1 MQEQAS
7 TTREIKIN
15 LEGIGHVLSDRLI
28 AVPAHQRSFAWEDRQ
43 VLDFFTDI
51 DQSIKDGADEYFM
64 GSIVLIS
71 DKVASGRPQLVDGQQ
86 RLAVAI
92 ILLAAVRDYFAIAD
106 DSQRADAIEA
116 KYLFNRDVRTL
127 DLIPR
132 LKLNEIDHD
141 FFIKKVLSKPDSPER
156 EVITTKE
163 SHKRIANAAKLARE
177 HIRTLSSETK
187 DSTASIMDLVEYLDK
202 KVNIIY
208 VDVPDHSNAFR
219 IFETLNDRGL
229 DLAISDLLKNY
240 LFHQSGNRIEETKE
254 RWISML
260 GTLELVGGEEITVQY
275 VRHFWSSRHGLTRE
289 RDLYDSI
296 KKEVA
301 SKQSSIT
308 FVTEL
313 AENAKIYSGIINTDQ
328 DIWDIY
334 GQTSKDHMKTLNVMG
349 MIQIRPLLLSI
360 LKSFEVKEIK
370 NSMALF
376 VSWAVRFLIVGGLG
390 GGTLENHYSIL
401 AKDISDG
408 KIKNTKQLKAALH
421 TIVPTDIVFQQAFST
436 CRVTKQALARYYLVT
451 LQKQSNSSYGS
462 ELVPNT
468 DIDQVNLEHILPQT
482 PSDAW
487 GSIDLEAAK
496 SLYKRLG
503 NMTLLKSKLNSSM
516 GNKGFSQKKE
526 EYEKSQFSL
535 TKQVA
540 QYSKWDE
547 VEINERQ
554 KKLAELALKTW
565 PI

>member
-1 MQEQAS
+1 MPDQAS

-43 VLDFFTDI
+43 VLDFLNDI
-51 DQSIKDGADEYFM
+51 DQSIKDEADEYFM
-64 GSIVLIS
+64 GSIVLIR
-71 DKVASGRPQLVDGQQ
+71 DKVVSDRPQLVDGQQ

-92 ILLAAVRDYFAIAD
+92 ILLAAVRDYFSTID

-127 DLIPR
+127 ELIPR

-141 FFIKKVLSKPDSPER
+141 FFIKKVLSKPDSSER
-156 EVITTKE
+156 EVIKTKE

-177 HIRTLSSETK
+177 HIIKVSSETK

-275 VRHFWSSRHGLTRE
+275 VRHFWSSKHGLTRE
-289 RDLYDSI
+289 RELYDSI
-296 KKEVA
+296 KNEVA

-308 FVTEL
+308 FITEL

-328 DIWDIY
+328 DIWDTY
-334 GQTSKDHMKTLNVMG
+334 GQTSKDHMRTLNVMG

-360 LKSFEVKEIK
+360 LRSFEVKEIK
-370 NSMALF
+370 KSMALF

-390 GGTLENHYSIL
+390 GGTLENHYSTL

-408 KIKNTKQLKAALH
+408 KINSTKQLKAALH
-421 TIVPTDIVFQQAFST
+421 KIVPTDVEFQQAFST
-436 CRVTKQALARYYLVT
+436 CTVTKQALARYYLMT
-451 LQKQSNSSYGS
+451 LQKQSNGS
-462 ELVPNT
+462 NGAELVPNT

-487 GSIDLEAAK
+487 GSIDLETAK

-503 NMTLLKSKLNSSM
+503 NMTLLKTKLNSSI
-516 GNKGFSQKKE
+516 GNEGFSKKKKE
-526 EYEKSQFSL
+526 YKKSQFSL

-540 QYSKWDE
+540 QYKKWDE

-554 KKLAELALKTW
+554 KELAKLALKTW